1 MQDGQICEQITH
13 VGHPIEETDGSASPT
28 GETDGSRMGQMSLNL
43 SSSSQENSS
52 KTSSPPVSPKNVVK
66 DLFPTPTVVHLIRND
81 EDSVEDYLE
90 RRRLAKE
97 KAKNGN
103 GFGLSLPMAVK
114 MLPTPTAQAAKHG
127 GTPDV
132 TADGH
137 GFNLWDLPHLLPTP
151 RTSDTNGPG
160 KRGEGGQ
167 DLRTAVSLLLPTPTS
182 RDHKGRN
189 QRDDDTCLH
198 GAIEQ
203 HVTGDSTKTL

>member
-1 MQDGQICEQITH
+1 MQDGQICEQIKH
-13 VGHPIEETDGSASPT
+13 VEHPIEEIDGSVLPT
-28 GETDGSRMGQMSLNL
+28 REVATGQMSLNL
-43 SSSSQENSS
+43 SFSSQENLST
-52 KTSSPPVSPKNVVK
+52 TSSLPVSPKIVVK
-66 DLFPTPTVVHLIRND
+66 DLFPTPTVVHMIRND
-81 EDSVEDYLE
+81 EDSVKDYLE
-90 RRRLAKE
+90 RRRLAKL

-103 GFGLSLPMAVK
+103 GFGLSLPMVVK

-151 RTSDTNGPG
+151 RTADTNGPG

-189 QRDDDTCLH
+189 QRNDDSCLH

-203 HVTGDSTKTL
+203 HVIGDSTEML